1 MATFSE
7 YEELCARLR
16 TAHNSASAEQL
27 SKFLRLVRE
36 LRIRDSEATAKY
48 GGQLLSS
55 YRSMLSEEELWLVH
69 EQVAVA
75 AMDIG
80 STDQAAAL
88 VRAIAKRFPDSNRMR
103 RLKGM
108 WWEAQG
114 QHSQAEQ
121 IYKDILDNQPSNELA
136 LKRLVALEKSRGR
149 LPEAVE
155 ALKAYLDVFSNDREG
170 WEELGELYLEMLLY
184 RQALFCY
191 EELLMHAPGNL
202 AYLIRYADLLYTLG
216 GNGHLKLARSYYSK
230 AVELSAGTNMRA
242 LWGVMMCS
250 ANVTDKVSLQDSR
263 TRAQIELPE
272 LAARAVL
279 KEYKTHAP
287 NKVAVATVVLEAALP
302 KTSGG
307 S

>member
-16 TAHNSASAEQL
+16 TAHTSASAEQL

-55 YRSMLSEEELWLVH
+55 YRSTLSEEEL
-69 EQVAVA
+69 AVA

-287 NKVAVATVVLEAALP
+287 NKVAVATAVLEAALP